1 MEISAKQ
8 KEFIRFCVVGGLATG
23 IHYGIYLL
31 LNKVMNTTIAFSIGY
46 IISFFAN
53 FLLSNYFT
61 FKTKPSAKKGF
72 GFAGSHLIN
81 YVLQVGFL
89 NLFLYAG
96 IPENIAPLPVYAIII
111 PINFVLVRTV
121 LKSKRL

>member
-31 LNKVMNTTIAFSIGY
+31 LNKVMNTTVAFTAGY

-61 FKTKPSAKKGF
+61 FKTKPSTKKGF

-81 YVLQVGFL
+81 YVLQVALL

-96 IPENIAPLPVYAIII
+96 IPENIAPLPVYAITI
-111 PINFVLVRTV
+111 PINFILVRTV
-121 LKSKRL
+121 LKSQRL